1 MITGRIA
8 HLPLSLLTTA
18 LVAAGVAAPAA
29 ARSTPGTSAWT
40 VKGATE
46 VGTLHAQPM
55 AITLALA
62 PRQPAAL
69 KSLIAAPHPALTGRQ
84 FDSRFAPSVKTV
96 KAVRSWCKTQHL
108 TVTSVSANRMLVRL
122 SGSSTAIARA
132 LRTSFDSFTSTGGN
146 FFAATRA
153 ARLPSS
159 FASQVTAVLGLSS
172 LSKVAVPH
180 PAVRSA
186 TDLAKLKAAATAT
199 GVLSTLGLSAP
210 SLAYPAAYGPKD
222 FWSMYDAP
230 AAQTGSGQELSIITE
245 GDLSQPKQD
254 LVTFEQQNGLP
265 AVTWNQINVGAA
277 TTDTS
282 GDDEWDLDSQY
293 STGFA
298 PGVKQLNVYVG
309 PSLSDQDILTT
320 INRWVTDDLSK
331 QGSFSAG
338 ECDLLA
344 DESGFTSGLD
354 TVLEQADAQGQ
365 TMFSASG
372 DTGSQCAAVTG
383 VNGVPAGVP
392 DTSYPAS
399 SPYGIGVGGTSVLS
413 PTGPSEIAWYSG
425 GGGLSPIEPA
435 ATFQSATKL
444 LGEAP
449 LVSRGVPDVSLDAD
463 PESGYNVVVS
473 GTVETIGGTSAST
486 PSWQGIWARAE
497 GAHAGALG
505 FAGPVLYKTE
515 PATAFNDIEIGG
527 NGLYTA
533 GPGYDLTTGLGT
545 PDITKLV
552 GGA

>member
-1 MITGRIA
+1 MITGRITR
-8 HLPLSLLTTA
+8 LPLTLLATTA
-18 LVAAGVAAPAA
+18 FVAATAAPAA
-29 ARSTPGTSAWT
+29 ARTTPGTAALQ
-40 VKGATE
+40 VKGATRLKSLPARPLA
-46 VGTLHAQPM
+46 V
-55 AITLALA
+55 TLALT
-62 PRQPAAL
+62 PRNLAAL
-69 KSLIAAPHPALTGRQ
+69 NALIAAPHAALTRAQ
-84 FDSRFAPSVKTV
+84 FDSRFAPSAKTV
-96 KAVRSWCKTQHL
+96 NAIRSWAKTRQL
-108 TVTSVSANRMLVRL
+108 TTSVSVNRELVRL
-122 SGSSTAIARA
+122 SGSSPAIARA
-132 LRTSFDSFTSTGGN
+132 LRTGFATFTSPKTGN
-146 FFAATRA
+146 YFAATSTA
-153 ARLPSS
+153 HLPSS

-172 LSKVAVPH
+172 LSKVAVPQ

-186 TDLAKLKAAATAT
+186 TDLSKLKAAATAT

-210 SLAYPAAYGPKD
+210 SLAYPASYGPKD

-230 AAQTGSGQELSIITE
+230 AAQTGNGQELAIITE
-245 GDLSQPKQD
+245 GDVSQPKKD
-254 LVTFEQQNGLP
+254 LATFEAQNGLP
-265 AVTWNQINVGAA
+265 TVTWNQINVG
-277 TTDTS
+277 TPSTDTS

-298 PGVKQLNVYVG
+298 PGVSQLNVYVG
-309 PSLSDQDILTT
+309 PSLSDADILSTV
-320 INRWVTDDLSK
+320 NRWVTDDQSK

-344 DESGFTSGLD
+344 DASGFTTGLD
-354 TVLEQADAQGQ
+354 TVLKQADAQGQ
-365 TMFSASG
+365 TLFSSSG

-413 PTGPSEIAWYSG
+413 PTGPSEIAWYAG

-449 LVSRGVPDVSLDAD
+449 LATRGVPDVSLDAD

-497 GAHAGALG
+497 GAHGGSLG
-505 FAGPVLYKTE
+505 FAGPVLYSTE
-515 PATAFNDIEIGG
+515 PVTAFNDVEIGA

-545 PDITKLV
+545 PDIAKLIA
-552 GGA
+552 GA

>member
-1 MITGRIA
+1 MIAGRNTRVS
-8 HLPLSLLTTA
+8 LSLLATT
-18 LVAAGVAAPAA
+18 LIAAAAAAPAA
-29 ARSTPGTSAWT
+29 ARITPGASAWS
-40 VKGATE
+40 VRGATE
-46 VGTLHAQPM
+46 AGALHAQPM

-69 KSLIAAPHPALTGRQ
+69 KALIAVPHPALTGAR
-84 FDSRFAPSVKTV
+84 FDARFAPSVKTI
-96 KAVRSWCKTQHL
+96 KMIRSWSETQHL

-132 LRTSFDSFTSTGGN
+132 LRTSFGSFSSAGGN
-146 FFAATRA
+146 FFAATKS
-153 ARLPSS
+153 ARLPGS

-186 TDLAKLKAAATAT
+186 TDLAKLKAAATGG

-210 SLAYPAAYGPKD
+210 SLAYPATYGPKN

-230 AAQTGSGQELSIITE
+230 AAQIGNGQQLSIITE
-245 GDLSQPKQD
+245 GDLAQPKLD
-254 LVTFEQQNGLP
+254 LSTFDKQNGLP
-265 AVTWNQINVGAA
+265 SVTWNQINVGTPSA
-277 TTDTS
+277 DTS

-298 PGVKQLNVYVG
+298 PGVQQLNVYVG

-344 DESGFTSGLD
+344 DASGFTSGLD
-354 TVLEQADAQGQ
+354 AVLEQADAQGQ

-413 PTGPSEIAWYSG
+413 PAGPSEIAWYAG
-425 GGGLSPIEPA
+425 GGGLSPIEPVA
-435 ATFQSATKL
+435 SFQSATKL
-444 LGEAP
+444 LGQAP
-449 LVSRGVPDVSLDAD
+449 LASRGVPDVSLDAD
-463 PESGYNVVVS
+463 PESGYNVVVG

-497 GAHAGALG
+497 SAHGGALG
-505 FAGPVLYKTE
+505 FAGPVLYQTE
-515 PATAFNDIEIGG
+515 PATAFHDIEIGG

-552 GGA
+552 NGA

>member
-1 MITGRIA
+1 MITGRSVR
-8 HLPLSLLTTA
+8 LPLSLLSTA
-18 LVAAGVAAPAA
+18 VIVAALAAPAA
-29 ARSTPGTSAWT
+29 ARTAPGASAWQ
-40 VKGATE
+40 VKGATRLGSLPARPLA
-46 VGTLHAQPM
+46 V
-55 AITLALA
+55 TLALA
-62 PRQPAAL
+62 PRNQAAL
-69 KSLIAAPHPALTGRQ
+69 SSLIASPHAALTPAQ
-84 FDSRFAPSVKTV
+84 FDSRFAPSAKTV
-96 KAVRSWCKTQHL
+96 TTIRSWAKSQQL
-108 TVTSVSANRMLVRL
+108 TAAVSANRELIRL
-122 SGSSTAIARA
+122 SGTSTAIAHA
-132 LRTSFDSFTSTGGN
+132 LHTSFARFTSAQTGGY
-146 FFAATRA
+146 FAATKA
-153 ARLPSS
+153 VRLPSS

-186 TDLAKLKAAATAT
+186 TDLSKLEAAAAAT
-199 GVLSTLGLSAP
+199 GVLSTLGLGAS
-210 SLAYPAAYGPKD
+210 SVAYPATYGPKD
-222 FWSMYDAP
+222 FWSIYDAP
-230 AAQTGSGQELSIITE
+230 ASQTGSGQELAIITE
-245 GDLSQPKQD
+245 GDVSQPKKD
-254 LVTFEQQNGLP
+254 LATFEQQNGLP
-265 AVTWNQINVGAA
+265 AVTWNQINVGTAS
-277 TTDTS
+277 TDTS

-298 PGVKQLNVYVG
+298 PGVTQLNVYVG

-344 DESGFTSGLD
+344 DASGFTSGLD
-354 TVLEQADAQGQ
+354 AILKQADAQGQ
-365 TMFSASG
+365 TMFSSSG

-413 PTGPSEIAWYSG
+413 PTGPSEIAWYAG

-435 ATFQSATKL
+435 ASFQAATKL
-444 LGEAP
+444 LGQLP
-449 LVSRGVPDVSLDAD
+449 LATRGVPDVSLDAD

-473 GTVETIGGTSAST
+473 GTVETIGGTSASA

-505 FAGPVLYKTE
+505 FAGPVLYQTE
-515 PATAFNDIEIGG
+515 PATAFNDIQIGA

-545 PDITKLV
+545 PDIAKLV
-552 GGA
+552 AGA